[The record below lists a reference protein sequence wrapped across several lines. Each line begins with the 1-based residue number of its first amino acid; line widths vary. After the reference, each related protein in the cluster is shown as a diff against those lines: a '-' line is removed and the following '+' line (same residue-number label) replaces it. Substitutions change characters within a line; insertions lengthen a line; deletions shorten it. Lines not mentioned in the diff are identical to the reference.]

1 MVHPDNGILFSAKK
15 KGAIKPWKDMMKDKR
30 DVYIIIVMEREK
42 NKTIFYKNDSEE
54 FKPFSQY

>member
-1 MVHPDNGILFSAKK
+1 
-15 KGAIKPWKDMMKDKR
+15 MKDKR